1 MLCAPLARR
10 ALSCRQTPDL
20 PDIDYDSRLLP
31 IRRRHAAAATTYF
44 ACDAMLA
51 DARRR
56 RFFAMPPPPLMLAV
70 RAAVTIYFADTPA
83 DYAIMPI
90 SMPLRDT
97 TAPVRHA
104 ILRHAAAVI
113 IDAVY
118 FRRDSLSSGA
128 MPPLMPHA
136 RRLPLFAPHAAARYY
151 YMARDAAATP
161 LFRCRAARCRLAA
174 ICARMIAWRQVFC
187 RAHRRR
193 VRQRIAAAAF

>member
-70 RAAVTIYFADTPA
+70 RAAVTFISPIRPPITPSCPFRCH
-83 DYAIMPI
+83 YAIL
-90 SMPLRDT
+90 LRQYAT
-97 TAPVRHA
+97 LFFATP
-104 ILRHAAAVI
+104 
-113 IDAVY
+113 
-118 FRRDSLSSGA
+118 
-128 MPPLMPHA
+128 PPLLLMPFIFDGIHFHLA
-136 RRLPLFAPHAAARYY
+136 PCRR
-151 YMARDAAATP
+151 
-161 LFRCRAARCRLAA
+161 
-174 ICARMIAWRQVFC
+174 
-187 RAHRRR
+187 
-193 VRQRIAAAAF
+193 